1 MVGIR
6 LGLSLIL
13 GLCLSLTP
21 VDLSAYQSKTPKDL
35 LQYIE
40 DAKRLGL
47 KEEQIRQNAV
57 AAGWSKEM
65 VSDALAI
72 ARYVEESGPPRAG
85 AADASG
91 RRPVVEPSG
100 YRIGTGDVLQILVW
114 KEPDASVPNVVVRTD
129 GKITVPLVKEIEV
142 AGLTPQE
149 LEKILIEKL
158 SKFIR
163 GVDVTVVPKEIVSQ
177 KVFILG
183 AVRKEGPV
191 PIQSAMTVLQALNAA
206 GGLTDYAKKK
216 KIYILRTENGKQQ
229 RLPFDYQAV
238 IRGERPEQNIL
249 VRPEDTIVVP

>member
-21 VDLSAYQSKTPKDL
+21 VDLSAYQTKTPKDL

-72 ARYVEESGPPRAG
+72 ARYMEENG
-85 AADASG
+85 ASG
-91 RRPVVEPSG
+91 NASGQRKPVVEPSG

-114 KEPDASVPNVVVRTD
+114 KEPDVSVPNVVVRTD

-191 PIQSAMTVLQALNAA
+191 PIQSAMTVLQAINAA

-216 KIYILRTENGKQQ
+216 KIYILRNENGKQQ